1 LEEPKFSKP
10 KSKWEKMLLQRMGFV
25 SEFGGVLPIFD
36 EVPLYIINHV
46 FMKIVD
52 DAGKLPV
59 DDFDDLLSMTLVS
72 C

>member
-1 LEEPKFSKP
+1 LEEPKFSKL
-10 KSKWEKMLLQRMGFV
+10 KRKWEKMLLQRMGFV
-25 SEFGGVLPIFD
+25 SEFGGVFPIFN

-59 DDFDDLLSMTLVS
+59 GDSDELMSMTLVS